1 MDKGCQEPKIEASMA
16 DSPDSLPS
24 DDVDAIDALRTTFDQ
39 LRGELHKVIVGQD
52 DVIEQLMLCLLARG
66 HGLLMGVPG
75 LAKTLLIS
83 SLAETLHLNFSRIQF
98 TPDLMPA
105 DITGTDILQETDQ
118 PGRRSFEF
126 IRGPIFANIVL
137 ADEINRAPAKTQ
149 SALLEAMQ
157 EHKVT
162 ALGKSFKLDEPFFVL
177 ATQNPVEQEGTYPLP
192 EAQLDRFM
200 FLINV
205 DYPSHAEELAIAK
218 ATTGSRADP
227 LETVLDAEGV
237 LRFQSLVR
245 RMPVPDH
252 LYELAVTL
260 VRRTRPNEDG
270 TPEWLKRVVAWG
282 AGPRAVQYLILGAKA
297 RAALHGSFLVREEDL
312 EAVAAPVLN
321 HRILTNFA
329 AQSEGLST
337 RAIVKRL
344 YKEVS
349 DSVHR

>member
-1 MDKGCQEPKIEASMA
+1 MDRASIKP
-16 DSPDSLPS
+16 SPHTLPS
-24 DDVDAIDALRTTFDQ
+24 DDVAAIEELRDSYRKLQ
-39 LRGELHKVIVGQD
+39 AELHAVIVGQD
-52 DVIEQLMLCLLARG
+52 RVIEQLMLCLLARG

-75 LAKTLLIS
+75 LAKTLLVS
-83 SLAETLHLNFSRIQF
+83 SLADTLHLQFSRIQF

-118 PGRRSFEF
+118 PGRRLFEF
-126 IRGPIFANIVL
+126 VKGPVFANIVL

-162 ALGKSFKLDEPFFVL
+162 ALGKTFHLAPPFFVL

-200 FLINV
+200 FLIHV
-205 DYPSHAEELAIAK
+205 DYPSEAEELEIAR
-218 ATTGSRADP
+218 ATTGSRAEP
-227 LETVLDAEGV
+227 LETVIQAEA
-237 LRFQSLVR
+237 LMHFQSLVR
-245 RMPVPDH
+245 RMPVPEH
-252 LYELAVTL
+252 LYQQAVAL
-260 VRRTRPNEDG
+260 VRRTRPGEAAAPD
-270 TPEWLKRVVAWG
+270 WLKRLVTWG

-297 RAALHGSFLVREEDL
+297 RAALHGSYLVREEDL
-312 EAVAAPVLN
+312 EAVATPVLN

-337 RAIVKRL
+337 HAIVQRL
-344 YKEVS
+344 YQEVS
-349 DSVHR
+349 EVSNH

>member
-1 MDKGCQEPKIEASMA
+1 MTDPVAS
-16 DSPDSLPS
+16 SPSHLPQ
-24 DDVDAIDALRTTFDQ
+24 DDVAAIQSLRDTYDQ
-39 LRGELHKVIVGQD
+39 LRGELAKVIVGQEA
-52 DVIEQLMLCLLARG
+52 VIEQLMLCLLAKG

-75 LAKTLLIS
+75 LAKTLLVS
-83 SLAETLHLNFSRIQF
+83 ALADTLHLGFNRIQF

-162 ALGKSFKLDEPFFVL
+162 ALGKTFPLDQPFFVL

-200 FLINV
+200 FLIHV
-205 DYPSHAEELAIAK
+205 DYPSEEEELEIAK
-218 ATTGSRADP
+218 ATTGATRGQ

-237 LRFQSLVR
+237 MRFQELVR
-245 RMPVPDH
+245 RLPVPDH
-252 LYELAVTL
+252 LYQLAVTL
-260 VRRTRPNEDG
+260 VRRTRPAEASAPD
-270 TPEWLKRVVAWG
+270 WLRRVVTWG
-282 AGPRAVQYLILGAKA
+282 AGPRAVQYLVLGAKA
-297 RAALHGSFLVREEDL
+297 RAALHGSFVVREEDL

-321 HRILTNFA
+321 HRILTNFT

-337 RAIVKRL
+337 RTIVDRL
-344 YKEVS
+344 FAEVS
-349 DSVHR
+349 DSVNR